1 MIIIMKKKVFVSG
14 CYDLLHS
21 GHVEFFQQASQYGD
35 LYVGIGSD
43 ATYLEYKH
51 RKPMFPQEERL
62 FMVKNIK
69 AVKDA
74 YINEGSGVID
84 FLPTLDKVKPDV
96 FVVNAEG
103 GSDEKRRIC
112 KERGIEY
119 VELQRTPHAGLKARS
134 SSDLK
139 KALSNV
145 SENTA
150 QEAGIPTR
158 LDLAGTWIDQ
168 PYVSMYH
175 PGWAI
180 TISLEPTFEVRDRCG
195 LSTSTR
201 KMIQKIWPVKLPK
214 MDPEM
219 LARLVFCFENNPERH
234 DGIISGAQDS
244 IGICVP
250 GLVRHYYDNNFW
262 PEKIESTQDEMTLR
276 FLEGHLVMIP
286 MEPRRPG
293 CSVVEGKDITPE
305 KVKALADAADACW
318 KAILAHDL
326 DAFAAAYRASFEA
339 QIAMFPGMVNP
350 SINGMIEPEASVQP
364 MRVMAFGFGMLTLFL
379 YVAAQTGVNSFFI
392 NYAEESIHIEKQ
404 TASLYLAFGGMGLFF
419 IGRLAGGVIMNYI
432 QPRLVLLACAIIT
445 FVATLIVVVCSG
457 TLSLIAFFAL
467 YLGESIMFPTIFSL
481 ALRDAGTKTKLAS
494 SLLIMTIV
502 GGAVAPVIMGYIADT
517 TGSMAIAFLIPLVC
531 YGVIGGYALSNRH
544 VPL

>member
-1 MIIIMKKKVFVSG
+1 
-14 CYDLLHS
+14 
-21 GHVEFFQQASQYGD
+21 
-35 LYVGIGSD
+35 
-43 ATYLEYKH
+43 
-51 RKPMFPQEERL
+51 
-62 FMVKNIK
+62 
-69 AVKDA
+69 
-74 YINEGSGVID
+74 
-84 FLPTLDKVKPDV
+84 
-96 FVVNAEG
+96 
-103 GSDEKRRIC
+103 
-112 KERGIEY
+112 
-119 VELQRTPHAGLKARS
+119 
-134 SSDLK
+134 
-139 KALSNV
+139 
-145 SENTA
+145 
-150 QEAGIPTR
+150 
-158 LDLAGTWIDQ
+158 
-168 PYVSMYH
+168 MYH

-276 FLEGHLVMIP
+276 FLEDHLVMIP

-293 CSVVEGKDITPE
+293 S
-305 KVKALADAADACW
+305 
-318 KAILAHDL
+318 
-326 DAFAAAYRASFEA
+326 R
-339 QIAMFPGMVNP
+339 
-350 SINGMIEPEASVQP
+350 INLSQSLNCIGWIVGPLVGGQLLSS
-364 MRVMAFGFGMLTLFL
+364 
-379 YVAAQTGVNSFFI
+379 GVNI
-392 NYAEESIHIEKQ
+392 AIPYALVGIFV
-404 TASLYLAFGGMGLFF
+404 LAV
-419 IGRLAGGVIMNYI
+419 A
-432 QPRLVLLACAIIT
+432 LVLLICAILT

-531 YGVIGGYALSNRH
+531 YGVIGGYALLKRH

>member
-1 MIIIMKKKVFVSG
+1 
-14 CYDLLHS
+14 
-21 GHVEFFQQASQYGD
+21 
-35 LYVGIGSD
+35 
-43 ATYLEYKH
+43 
-51 RKPMFPQEERL
+51 
-62 FMVKNIK
+62 
-69 AVKDA
+69 
-74 YINEGSGVID
+74 
-84 FLPTLDKVKPDV
+84 
-96 FVVNAEG
+96 
-103 GSDEKRRIC
+103 
-112 KERGIEY
+112 
-119 VELQRTPHAGLKARS
+119 
-134 SSDLK
+134 
-139 KALSNV
+139 
-145 SENTA
+145 
-150 QEAGIPTR
+150 
-158 LDLAGTWIDQ
+158 
-168 PYVSMYH
+168 MYH

-201 KMIQKIWPVKLPK
+201 KMIQRIWPVKLPK

-293 CSVVEGKDITPE
+293 S
-305 KVKALADAADACW
+305 
-318 KAILAHDL
+318 
-326 DAFAAAYRASFEA
+326 R
-339 QIAMFPGMVNP
+339 
-350 SINGMIEPEASVQP
+350 INLSQSLNGIGWIVGPLVGGQ
-364 MRVMAFGFGMLTLFL
+364 LLFS
-379 YVAAQTGVNSFFI
+379 GVNI
-392 NYAEESIHIEKQ
+392 AIPYALVGIFVLSV
-404 TASLYLAFGGMGLFF
+404 A
-419 IGRLAGGVIMNYI
+419 
-432 QPRLVLLACAIIT
+432 LVLLVCAILT
-445 FVATLIVVVCSG
+445 FVTTLIVVVCSG

-531 YGVIGGYALSNRH
+531 YGVIGGYALLKRH

>member
-1 MIIIMKKKVFVSG
+1 
-14 CYDLLHS
+14 
-21 GHVEFFQQASQYGD
+21 
-35 LYVGIGSD
+35 
-43 ATYLEYKH
+43 
-51 RKPMFPQEERL
+51 
-62 FMVKNIK
+62 
-69 AVKDA
+69 
-74 YINEGSGVID
+74 
-84 FLPTLDKVKPDV
+84 
-96 FVVNAEG
+96 
-103 GSDEKRRIC
+103 
-112 KERGIEY
+112 
-119 VELQRTPHAGLKARS
+119 
-134 SSDLK
+134 
-139 KALSNV
+139 
-145 SENTA
+145 
-150 QEAGIPTR
+150 
-158 LDLAGTWIDQ
+158 
-168 PYVSMYH
+168 MYH

-201 KMIQKIWPVKLPK
+201 KVIQKIWPVKLPK

-286 MEPRRPG
+286 IEPRRPG
-293 CSVVEGKDITPE
+293 SRINLSQSLNGIGWIVGPLVGGQLLFSGVNIAIPYALVGIFVLAVALVLSRIKLPDPRRAHEADTNEMVEE
-305 KVKALADAADACW
+305 K
-318 KAILAHDL
+318 
-326 DAFAAAYRASFEA
+326 
-339 QIAMFPGMVNP
+339 
-350 SINGMIEPEASVQP
+350 P
-364 MRVMAFGFGMLTLFL
+364 MRVMAFGFGMLALFL

-432 QPRLVLLACAIIT
+432 QPRLVLLVCAILT

-517 TGSMAIAFLIPLVC
+517 TGCMAIAFLIPLVC
-531 YGVIGGYALSNRH
+531 YGVIGGYALLKPSAS
-544 VPL
+544 L